1 MSRKLLT
8 LGYIYEMMGKS
19 GEAIMCFEQV
29 LEKDSK
35 KLDASVLKEAR
46 IGIKANQMMVKHRK
60 NRELIT
66 RNMNMRSVE
75 QKLEIFS
82 ENPRK
87 LIGWFSKW
95 N

>member
-19 GEAIMCFEQV
+19 SEAIMCFEQV

-35 KLDASVLKEAR
+35 KLDAGTLKEAR
-46 IGIKANQMMVKHRK
+46 IGIKANQMMIKHRK
-60 NRELIT
+60 NRDLIT
-66 RNMNMRSVE
+66 RNMNARSVE